1 MGDNLRIDTAFD
13 YLPLVVSILAIIII
27 GVVRNLYSKKF
38 RTQIEG
44 YFQPRYLDQ
53 IMREESNATQLP
65 MILLQINGFL
75 SFALCAYL
83 ALIEF
88 GFDEFKSWG
97 LYSLCFAAIVAIFTY
112 HSILSFITQF
122 YLQSDFGLSEHRY
135 HNTVIYQIVGLALI
149 PINLLAA
156 YAKFWNEIFLYIGV
170 GIISISLI
178 YKYIYASFRG
188 IQLKLSVVYII
199 LYLCT
204 LEILPLVAILGVL
217 MGEKVEIN

>member
-1 MGDNLRIDTAFD
+1 MGENLRIDGAFD
-13 YLPLVVSILAIIII
+13 YLPLIVSILAIIII
-27 GVVRNLYSKKF
+27 GMVRNIYSKKF

-53 IMREESNATQLP
+53 IMREESNATQTP

-83 ALIEF
+83 VFNKYELSQFE
-88 GFDEFKSWG
+88 SWG
-97 LYSLCFAAIVAIFTY
+97 LFNLCFAGIVAVFTY
-112 HSILSFITQF
+112 HSILSLLTQF
-122 YLQSDFGLSEHRY
+122 YLQNDFGLDEHRY
-135 HNTVIYQIVGLALI
+135 HNTVIYQIAGLALI

-156 YAKFWNEIFLYIGV
+156 YAKFWNDTFLFIGI

-178 YKYIYASFRG
+178 YKYMYASFRG